1 MKLQLKSKRKKK
13 MMDKLLK
20 LKNKNIKRKKAGE
33 MYQLDKIQFK
43 MKKKNKEY

>member
-20 LKNKNIKRKKAGE
+20 LKNKNIKRKKAEE
-33 MYQLDKIQFK
+33 MYQLDKI
-43 MKKKNKEY
+43 